1 MGVDESSK
9 IAHARMCVCFGN
21 ACRVLYLQICK
32 LLLFVIAEELVEEI

>member
-9 IAHARMCVCFGN
+9 IARACMCVCFGN

-32 LLLFVIAEELVEEI
+32 LLLFFIAEELLEEM